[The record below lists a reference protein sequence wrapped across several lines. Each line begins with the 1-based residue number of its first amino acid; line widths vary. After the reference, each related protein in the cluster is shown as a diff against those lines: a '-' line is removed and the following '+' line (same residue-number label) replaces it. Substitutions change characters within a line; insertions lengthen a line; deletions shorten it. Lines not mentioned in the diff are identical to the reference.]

1 MGRERKLEAVLA
13 NVTSFRDAG
22 LFQITQEEL
31 AEVIRNLSQKVAI
44 GLLEQK
50 GYELDLTLEMQT
62 NIARRFGARAV
73 TLMLDSKLE
82 EMKQNSSCV
91 SHLSLAQ
98 ISQGLSQDFSVLE
111 GSQERPRWSGSN
123 LPEEVLEAAVKNA
136 DHEVLELLLRESG
149 QDMIIRD
156 AVVEKH
162 SRITTI
168 SSWRRSFVI
177 ERLRSR
183 KRSFRRLQ
191 ELP

>member
-98 ISQGLSQDFSVLE
+98 ISQGLSQDFSGLE

>member
-22 LFQITQEEL
+22 LFQITQGEL

-62 NIARRFGARAV
+62 NTARRFGARAV

-98 ISQGLSQDFSVLE
+98 ISQGLSQDFSGLE
-111 GSQERPRWSGSN
+111 GSQERP
-123 LPEEVLEAAVKNA
+123 
-136 DHEVLELLLRESG
+136 
-149 QDMIIRD
+149 
-156 AVVEKH
+156 
-162 SRITTI
+162 
-168 SSWRRSFVI
+168 
-177 ERLRSR
+177 
-183 KRSFRRLQ
+183 
-191 ELP
+191 

>member
-98 ISQGLSQDFSVLE
+98 ISQGLSQDFSGLE

-156 AVVEKH
+156 AVV
-162 SRITTI
+162 
-168 SSWRRSFVI
+168 
-177 ERLRSR
+177 
-183 KRSFRRLQ
+183 
-191 ELP
+191 